1 MKCNDVFITTQIVSR
16 GRRLISA
23 CDLKTCASPWH
34 DFYDWLGV
42 KQQDYFFIR
51 NYSKGSFV
59 RVIILPDGICG
70 VFLTLILSTLW
81 LTRCWRS
88 RLLPYYRKIWSI
100 SFNPDETNFVRSIEY
115 PTRGYSCFQ
124 LSLWHW
130 WESMYKQCLH
140 EGKNCSI
147 VVALCHHAQGSA
159 PRTLNN
165 SPQVCVIVCQPSVST
180 GFTRS
185 RLLENSD
192 PHTLGDLERSL
203 N

>member
-1 MKCNDVFITTQIVSR
+1 MMCLLQ
-16 GRRLISA
+16 RRLFLVGEGWFLPVIWRLVLRPDMTFMIDLALNSKTIS
-23 CDLKTCASPWH
+23 L
-34 DFYDWLGV
+34 LEIIV
-42 KQQDYFFIR
+42 KEVLCVLLYYQTVYVCF
-51 NYSKGSFV
+51 
-59 RVIILPDGICG
+59 
-70 VFLTLILSTLW
+70 FLTLILSTLW

-88 RLLPYYRKIWSI
+88 RLLPYYRKIRSI

-115 PTRGYSCFQ
+115 PTRGCSCFQ